1 MLLERHVAEAAHE
14 ENELEID
21 ACSRSA
27 NMARQPNNCANTLLM
42 ISLCDRPCN
51 GATWSIPYH
60 HIPTFRGL
68 INACSGSRA
77 EGLKSALT

>member
-27 NMARQPNNCANTLLM
+27 NMARQPNNCANTLPM
-42 ISLCDRPCN
+42 IGLCDRPSN
-51 GATWSIPYH
+51 GATW
-60 HIPTFRGL
+60 
-68 INACSGSRA
+68 
-77 EGLKSALT
+77 